1 MTEPINAHLRSWE
14 NVRDIISLN
23 ATGVFMEGGKDYK
36 GKNNMTEL
44 IYSLTGIVNYRRA
57 SSKEDTL
64 NLAITSY
71 NALPTLR
78 IFLSNVGI
86 KSFVELYTLRDN
98 GKFPDELLNAI
109 NKYFQFYTDFLKEI
123 VKDSRVLNK
132 IIYDN
137 YFNIQ
142 GQTDFLVDFPKKTQ
156 KPKVLNIDFSRAQ
169 ENADSETKRIITV
182 HQFVAYYD
190 HSWFDSSEPPDEATC
205 KFWIAIDSLLTEEQ
219 SNRLSYINNA
229 DINELTEAERNLR
242 ERLNSQDFRD
252 MVINYQENTFQE
264 LTNYTEIV
272 NGETI
277 IKRLPDKNRF
287 QRIMYLPDKD
297 LTTEEKS
304 LKDVFLQEAAKANN
318 SEWIEKFINSL
329 GEPKQIEMPKELQN
343 AMSIIDSVDNAKING
358 IVEDNVLDSI
368 YDDFTN
374 KFFEF
379 AEKNMSTKQLLSSL
393 HSNKDFMLMFSHA
406 KGSGFLKY
414 CSSGEITE
422 KDFKSEN
429 DFIQAISSKLEIY
442 PDDKRQEILNKLLDK
457 KSKLSPDI
465 KDKLGIE
472 FLELQDIMSG
482 NVLLNE
488 KTLPKFLSEI
498 YLIFGNDYETA
509 FATLK
514 KFQDVA
520 EFDPYVK
527 NFLNKHITEIL
538 HVSISKSFNVKDDS
552 NEMFNIML
560 KDLQKHPQQK
570 LHHPLTSRNSNN
582 KTDLKKSKETKLNT
596 KDSI

>member
-1 MTEPINAHLRSWE
+1 MTEPMNAHLRSWE
-14 NVRDIISLN
+14 KVRDIISLN
-23 ATGVFMEGGKDYK
+23 ATGVFMYPGADC
-36 GKNNMTEL
+36 NEL
-44 IYSLTGIVNYRRA
+44 FFALTSILNYRHA
-57 SSKEDTL
+57 DSKEKTL
-64 NLAITSY
+64 NLGITSY
-71 NALPTLR
+71 QPFYTLQ
-78 IFLSNVGI
+78 IFLSSVGI
-86 KSFVELYTLRDN
+86 KSGEEIKSLHTRKEYP
-98 GKFPDELLNAI
+98 KELLNAI
-109 NKYFQFYTDFLKEI
+109 NKYFQFCVDFFREI

-142 GQTDFLVDFPKKTQ
+142 GQTNFLVDFPKKTK
-156 KPKVLNIDFSRAQ
+156 KPKVLYIDFSRAQ
-169 ENADSETKRIITV
+169 EFADSETKRIITV
-182 HQFVAYYD
+182 CQLVAYYD
-190 HSWFDSSEPPDEATC
+190 HNWFDSSEPPDEATC
-205 KFWIAIDSLLTEEQ
+205 RFWIAIDSLLTEEQ

-272 NGETI
+272 NSETI

-304 LKDVFLQEAAKANN
+304 LKDAFLQEAAKKNN
-318 SEWIEKFINSL
+318 SGWTKKFINSL

-343 AMSIIDSVDNAKING
+343 AMSTIDSVDNTKINV

-379 AEKNMSTKQLLSSL
+379 AEKNMSRKQLLSSL
-393 HSNKDFMLMFSHA
+393 HSNKDFMLMFSRA

-414 CSSGEITE
+414 CSSGEITA
-422 KDFKSEN
+422 KDFKSED
-429 DFIQAISSKLEIY
+429 DFIQAISSQLKIY

-457 KSKLSPDI
+457 KSKLSPSI
-465 KDKLGIE
+465 KEKLEIE
-472 FLELQDIMSG
+472 FLELQDIMFG
-482 NVLLNE
+482 NAPLNE

-509 FATLK
+509 FAILK
-514 KFQDVA
+514 NFQNVA
-520 EFDPYVK
+520 EIDPYVK
-527 NFLNKHITEIL
+527 NFLNKYKIEIFHISILKSLDVKGDSDEI
-538 HVSISKSFNVKDDS
+538 
-552 NEMFNIML
+552 FNIMS
-560 KDLQKHPQQK
+560 KDLQENPQQK
-570 LHHPLTSRNSNN
+570 LHHPLISRNSNN
-582 KTDLKKSKETKLNT
+582 KTEMKKSQKTKVNT